1 MNGSTQILP
10 DRTEAGRR
18 LARALSAYADRK
30 DVVVLGLPRGGLVVA
45 FEIAKALDVPLD
57 VLVVRKLGVPGHE
70 ELAFG
75 AIAGGGTR
83 VTNPDVVR
91 MLRLT
96 PGEIDAVVARE
107 QGMLEQRE
115 RFYRGHSRALEL
127 EGKTVILVD
136 DGLATGA
143 SMRTA
148 IRLLRNY
155 NPERIV
161 MAVPVAPRETCSALE
176 QEVDEAVCLA
186 MPEPFYAIGSWY
198 HDFTQTSDEE
208 VIELLDSARAFGRSG
223 GETGGSA
230 GSR

>member
-18 LARALSAYADRK
+18 LARVLSAYADRK

-161 MAVPVAPRETCSALE
+161 MAVPVAPRETCSALQ

-186 MPEPFYAIGSWY
+186 MPESFYAIGSWY